1 MNILSVYG
9 ISDDNKITILLNE
22 GVAGRLQPTFSGV
35 NTITQLL
42 NKEQFHLSEIIL
54 GGARENLN
62 LPLPKI
68 DVIYLSVCNYDNHK
82 TSIESFEQKFV
93 NSEIPILN
101 HPSAIKKSTR
111 DAIYN
116 AFESNHDFIVPKTVR
131 VVPKS
136 VKNVFELA
144 MQFEFSFP
152 FIFRSIGENNAKN
165 MERIDSL
172 ADADKLEQFAFDGRE
187 FYMIQYH
194 EYVSSDSLY
203 RKYRALMIDGELV
216 LRHLLFSDEWKN
228 ANFDGHEKVV
238 SRIPQIVAK
247 EEESFLRTA
256 PNPKLVEMSKALYAF
271 LGLDFFGFDFAFD
284 KEGNIIVFE
293 ANSCMMAYYSLD
305 YGPKYLQEDALKIK
319 EKLEAMFLNKMKK
332 DKK

>member
-9 ISDDNKITILLNE
+9 ISDDNKITVLLNE

-42 NKEQFHLSEIIL
+42 DKEQFHLSEIIL

-82 TSIESFEQKFV
+82 TSITSFEQKFS
-93 NSEIPILN
+93 NSGIPILN

-111 DAIYN
+111 DAIYD
-116 AFESNHDFIVPKTVR
+116 AFKNNHDFIVPKTVR

-136 VKNVFELA
+136 VKDVFTLA
-144 MQFEFSFP
+144 EQYAFSFP

-172 ADADKLEQFAFDGRE
+172 LDAQKLEQFAFDGRE

-194 EYVSSDSLY
+194 EYASSDSLY
-203 RKYRALMIDGELV
+203 RKYRALMIDGELI

-238 SRIPQIVAK
+238 SRMPQMVAK
-247 EEESFLRTA
+247 EEESFLRTP
-256 PNPKLVEMSKALYAF
+256 PNSKVLEMSKALYEF

-284 KEGNIIVFE
+284 AEGDVVLFE

-305 YGPKYLQEDALKIK
+305 YGPSYLQEDALKIK
-319 EKLEAMFLNKMKK
+319 EKLETMFLNKIKK
-332 DKK
+332 ENK

>member
-9 ISDDNKITILLNE
+9 ISDDNKITVLLNE

-42 NKEQFHLSEIIL
+42 DKEQFHLSEIIL

-82 TSIESFEQKFV
+82 TSIASFEQKF
-93 NSEIPILN
+93 SDSGIPILN
-101 HPSAIKKSTR
+101 HPTAIKKSTR
-111 DAIYN
+111 DAIYD
-116 AFESNHDFIVPKTVR
+116 AFKNNHDFIVPKTVR

-136 VKNVFELA
+136 VKNVFEIA
-144 MQFEFSFP
+144 EQFEFKFP
-152 FIFRSIGENNAKN
+152 FIFRSVGENNAKN

-172 ADADKLEQFAFDGRE
+172 LDAEKLEQFAFDGRE

-194 EYVSSDSLY
+194 EYASHDALY
-203 RKYRALMIDGELV
+203 RKYRALMIDGELI

-238 SRIPQIVAK
+238 SRMPEMVAK
-247 EEESFLRTA
+247 EEESFLRT
-256 PNPKLVEMSKALYAF
+256 PLNSKVLEMSKALYEF

-284 KEGNIIVFE
+284 KEGNVILFE

-319 EKLEAMFLNKMKK
+319 EKLETMFLNKIKK
-332 DKK
+332 ENK